1 MAKPKVLDGT
11 PASLG
16 FSFPP
21 EWHRHG
27 GTWFS
32 WPRPEGISFPDKYHT
47 VPANL
52 AAIMKQIVPR
62 EQVHINVPNGNYE
75 HIVRHQLK
83 ENGCPLDKVFFHQIK
98 TNESWCRDHGPA
110 FVLKKKRGGGHSAAI
125 VDWGFNAWG
134 ASIPHMTTMMPSRR
148 AWRRN

>member
-1 MAKPKVLDGT
+1 MAKTTAKPKVLNGT

-16 FSFPP
+16 YTFPP
-21 EWHRHG
+21 EWHPHV

-52 AAIMKQIVPR
+52 AAIIREIAPR

-75 HIVRHQLK
+75 YLVRHQLK
-83 ENGCPLDKVFFHQIK
+83 ENGCSPACLKNVFFH
-98 TNESWCRDHGPA
+98 
-110 FVLKKKRGGGHSAAI
+110 
-125 VDWGFNAWG
+125 
-134 ASIPHMTTMMPSRR
+134 
-148 AWRRN
+148 